1 MLLVYVDAAIGR
13 NSLHRGPTLAEA
25 GRYFP
30 MEHTRFSNRQLRV
43 DTAHIRTGVE
53 LGRIRA
59 GQFPMNAPVGGT
71 YIEAL
76 TLPLVAGEGD
86 IDTTVR
92 GFAFHLAAQAGQRY
106 ATVNSIE
113 GDS

>member
-13 NSLHRGPTLAEA
+13 NSLYRGPALAEA

-59 GQFPMNAPVGGT
+59 GQLRWSRDDGQKKDVYFFCYGKQ
-71 YIEAL
+71 IQRD
-76 TLPLVAGEGD
+76 VARQ
-86 IDTTVR
+86 T
-92 GFAFHLAAQAGQRY
+92 A
-106 ATVNSIE
+106 
-113 GDS
+113 